1 MTDSDF
7 HKLSLEQQLKL
18 EWLKIKIASYSTE
31 LLKSQNVKI
40 YGEII
45 QMDNHY
51 KQLIKQ
57 KWGLENGTK

>member
-18 EWLKIKIASYSTE
+18 EWLKMEIASYPTE

-40 YGEII
+40 YREII

>member
-18 EWLKIKIASYSTE
+18 EWLKIKIASYPTE

-40 YGEII
+40 YREII

-57 KWGLENGTK
+57 KWGLENGSK